1 MNKKFVGVFLL
12 ALLLA
17 VVAGLFASS
26 KPDGLQKVAQSMK
39 FENKAVVSSAPFTDY
54 LIRGLTNPS
63 ASTVVAGIVGILLI
77 FFTFKSIS
85 RSRHIG
91 ELIKKLLKIE

>member
-1 MNKKFVGVFLL
+1 MNKKFIGVFLL
-12 ALLLA
+12 ALILA

-26 KPDGLQKVAQSMK
+26 KPDGLEKVAQSMR
-39 FENKAVVSSAPFTDY
+39 FESKAVPSTAPFTDY
-54 LIRGLTNPS
+54 LVKGITNPS

-91 ELIKKLLKIE
+91 ELIKNLFKIE